1 MVNDDFTNELYQLI
15 VPMDDK
21 IKENIDEVLSFYN
34 INFKKYL
41 FSISSLVTF
50 EKCNKLRGRIA
61 KYPIFT
67 ILYEKV
73 EYDEKGIK
81 IIINSKILND
91 IQTHVSHIPNTN
103 EIYLVNFNNLNISE
117 KTKKELVKELNKMFN
132 DQKKRKL
139 AHQVV
144 NIIEIIKLDSHGK
157 SLIDIG
163 YFYLGA
169 KNSALKFQKIHIQE
183 KMDYRGK

>member
-1 MVNDDFTNELYQLI
+1 SV
-15 VPMDDK
+15 
-21 IKENIDEVLSFYN
+21 
-34 INFKKYL
+34 
-41 FSISSLVTF
+41 
-50 EKCNKLRGRIA
+50 CGRIA

-91 IQTHVSHIPNTN
+91 IQTHVSHIPNTT

-132 DQKKRKL
+132 DQKK
-139 AHQVV
+139 
-144 NIIEIIKLDSHGK
+144 ES
-157 SLIDIG
+157 
-163 YFYLGA
+163 
-169 KNSALKFQKIHIQE
+169 
-183 KMDYRGK
+183 